1 MQNFCHIFGAEL
13 SEDEKFCPWCG
24 EKISESSTGKSLKNS
39 GISIQSTP
47 STKQTL
53 AKKAVKFKVSRY
65 RDAVIGIAA
74 ISIIAVFVVFI
85 LVNYIKNNTYE
96 ASVTSYLNILNGEGD
111 YQDLKTAVGED
122 LLKTAADDYYDIP
135 LSDIK
140 KGTERLIAVSAESKE
155 SNDFK
160 ITVKS
165 ITQLDEIDL
174 LAYKHSKADSF
185 GQGYSI
191 AADEGYTVEVVQT
204 FSDSK
209 IPDETKTFTVLR
221 IGSEWCTYD
230 ALGLICDAAFYGK
243 MSDDE
248 YENELNTL
256 RGAK

>member
-1 MQNFCHIFGAEL
+1 MQNFCHICGAEL
-13 SEDEKFCPWCG
+13 SQDEKFCPWCG
-24 EKISESSTGKSLKNS
+24 KEISECSHSDSASLAQNPS
-39 GISIQSTP
+39 
-47 STKQTL
+47 STKQVL

-65 RDAVIGIAA
+65 RDAIIGIVA

-85 LVNYIKNNTYE
+85 LVTYIKNNTYE

-111 YQDLKTAVGED
+111 YQDLKTAVSEE
-122 LLKTAADDYYDIP
+122 LLKTVAEDYYDVS

-140 KGTERLIAVSAESKE
+140 KGTERLIAISAEAKKAK
-155 SNDFK
+155 DFK
-160 ITVKS
+160 LAVKN

-185 GQGYSI
+185 GQGYQIS
-191 AADEGYTVEVVQT
+191 ADEGYIVEVLQT
-204 FSDSK
+204 FSDSSSEN
-209 IPDETKTFTVLR
+209 ETKTFTVLR

-248 YENELNTL
+248 YESELKTL
-256 RGAK
+256 KGSK

>member
-1 MQNFCHIFGAEL
+1 MQNFCHICGAEL
-13 SEDEKFCPWCG
+13 SEDERFCPWCG
-24 EKISESSTGKSLKNS
+24 EKISDLSVNTPLHSPDSSSQN
-39 GISIQSTP
+39 TP
-47 STKQTL
+47 SAKHTL

-65 RDAVIGIAA
+65 RDIVIGIVA

-85 LVNYIKNNTYE
+85 LVNYLKNNTYE

-111 YQDLKTAVGED
+111 YQDLKNAVGEE
-122 LLKTAADDYYDIP
+122 LLKTAADDYYNIP

-140 KGTERLIAVSAESKE
+140 KGTERLISISAEIKE
-155 SNDFK
+155 SKDFK
-160 ITVKS
+160 LTVKS

-191 AADEGYTVEVVQT
+191 SADEGYTVEILQN
-204 FSDSK
+204 FSDSNT
-209 IPDETKTFTVLR
+209 PDETKTFTVLR

-248 YENELNTL
+248 YESELKTL
-256 RGAK
+256 TESK

>member
-1 MQNFCHIFGAEL
+1 MQKFCHICGAEL
-13 SEDEKFCPWCG
+13 SENEKFCPWCG
-24 EKISESSTGKSLKNS
+24 EKISDLSVNKPLHSSGSSVQN
-39 GISIQSTP
+39 TP

-65 RDAVIGIAA
+65 RDIVIGIVA

-85 LVNYIKNNTYE
+85 LVNYIKSNTYE

-111 YQDLKTAVGED
+111 YQDLKTAVGEEI
-122 LLKTAADDYYDIP
+122 LKTAADDYYDIP

-140 KGTERLIAVSAESKE
+140 KGAQRLISISAESKE
-155 SNDFK
+155 SKDFK

-209 IPDETKTFTVLR
+209 TPDETKTFTVLR

-243 MSDDE
+243 MSDEE
-248 YENELNTL
+248 YESELNTL
-256 RGAK
+256 KGSK